1 MAHVCVCARVCA
13 CVRAR
18 ARVFVWVC
26 EQGSQLTA
34 WRTFL
39 YLCVHAERQHY
50 SAFHKITTIILRSNN
65 VFVFFKKITMEILDT
80 AVQNPS
86 TVEEAGRLCYIDT
99 LYCIVNCSQCFLS
112 FSMRMFFLL
121 SLSLRLSITSHH
133 SLLCQELC
141 FYRRW
146 RGPALFH
153 FNLILS
159 LLRLSLL
166 LVL

>member
-1 MAHVCVCARVCA
+1 MSVWYARRIWRMCVCARARVYVRA
-13 CVRAR
+13 CV
-18 ARVFVWVC
+18 RVFVWMC

-86 TVEEAGRLCYIDT
+86 TVEEAGRL
-99 LYCIVNCSQCFLS
+99 L
-112 FSMRMFFLL
+112 
-121 SLSLRLSITSHH
+121 H
-133 SLLCQELC
+133 
-141 FYRRW
+141 
-146 RGPALFH
+146 
-153 FNLILS
+153 
-159 LLRLSLL
+159 
-166 LVL
+166 